1 MKRRHSA
8 LRMAVFLLLIVI
20 IAPLALSSCKK
31 EEPVDRIDLPA
42 TPVLSLRSN
51 WGVIRSPFLRL
62 REEPLQKAKIIAH
75 LRRGSVLEILSRTE
89 AKETIDGDSSY
100 WYQINYGGLRGWVF
114 GAFLQ
119 VLDSKS
125 KAESF
130 ARELE

>member
-1 MKRRHSA
+1 
-8 LRMAVFLLLIVI
+8 
-20 IAPLALSSCKK
+20 
-31 EEPVDRIDLPA
+31 VDRIDLPA
-42 TPVLSLRSN
+42 TSVLSLRSN

-100 WYQINYGGLRGWVF
+100 WYQINFGGLRGWVF